1 MQTIKESLQT
11 NSDIVLESVI
21 DKHMQMLINQLV
33 KFRTKPK
40 EVFDKLR
47 INADKVDPS
56 RLRVYKII
64 DADAIKA
71 VEKAMKDRNK
81 YIFGI
86 KDEMICVIY
95 NTTLIESREDNY
107 IWLPTKEDHV
117 FSKWETRVQNPLW
130 VYKESSKNISRQ
142 AKMFEHCDE
151 IWILDYSTSL
161 KRIDVQRNRRDL
173 KDGRWENTPEFYAKV
188 LQDNLERYKMK
199 GAMLRMQKG
208 SEFESVMKDVN
219 KFINNVT
226 ELLMDMHKNMAPD
239 QWGYQYKCKEMMMD
253 TNICA
258 TRIFD
263 NIRYV
268 LKAQHD
274 YEYAK
279 NRNYGADFYIAQY
292 NENLQDLKKFLK
304 EGKEKYDLLIKTI
317 DDFKKGKDIDIF

>member
-95 NTTLIESREDNY
+95 NTTLIDSREDNY
-107 IWLPTKEDHV
+107 IWLPTKEGHV

-142 AKMFEHCDE
+142 AKLFEHCDE

-161 KRIDVQRNRRDL
+161 QRTDVQRKRKEL
-173 KDGRWENTPEFYAKV
+173 KDGMWENTPEFYAKV
-188 LQDNLERYKMK
+188 LQDNLERYKTK

-208 SEFESVMKDVN
+208 SEFESVMKEVN

-226 ELLMDMHKNMAPD
+226 ELLLDMHKNMAPD
-239 QWGYQYKCKEMMMD
+239 KWGYQYECKELMMEA
-253 TNICA
+253 NNYS
-258 TRIFD
+258 TRILD
-263 NIRYV
+263 HIGDV
-268 LKAQHD
+268 LD
-274 YEYAK
+274 YQ
-279 NRNYGADFYIAQY
+279 RNYEESKNMGGYSDYYITKY
-292 NENLQDLKKFLK
+292 NEYIQYVKELLKK
-304 EGKEKYDLLIKTI
+304 GKEKYDLLIDAINK
-317 DDFKKGKDIDIF
+317 FKKGNS

>member
-56 RLRVYKII
+56 RLRVYKVV
-64 DADAIKA
+64 DSDTIKA

-95 NTTLIESREDNY
+95 NTTLIDSREDNY

-130 VYKESSKNISRQ
+130 GTKKALKIYLVRQ
-142 AKMFEHCDE
+142 KC
-151 IWILDYSTSL
+151 L
-161 KRIDVQRNRRDL
+161 
-173 KDGRWENTPEFYAKV
+173 NT
-188 LQDNLERYKMK
+188 
-199 GAMLRMQKG
+199 
-208 SEFESVMKDVN
+208 VMK
-219 KFINNVT
+219 
-226 ELLMDMHKNMAPD
+226 
-239 QWGYQYKCKEMMMD
+239 
-253 TNICA
+253 
-258 TRIFD
+258 
-263 NIRYV
+263 
-268 LKAQHD
+268 
-274 YEYAK
+274 
-279 NRNYGADFYIAQY
+279 YGF
-292 NENLQDLKKFLK
+292 
-304 EGKEKYDLLIKTI
+304 
-317 DDFKKGKDIDIF
+317 